1 MTSEQVKELTG
12 YLYRAINASVFGVP
26 AEAVPQLHER
36 LDKLVEH
43 IEAQDAEIERLRMRD
58 GNAAISLLLP
68 TEANPFERDDVY
80 VLDFGVADNC
90 YLVESPEVK
99 KLLDDL
105 AAACTNRTALT
116 DKIDR
121 LYADLI
127 AETKSHA
134 ETAGFLQ
141 DRKDQLATIRAALSA
156 VLGDGEP
163 VELAKLAAKVIP
175 ELAWRLNDITGTC
188 PPDADGKE
196 MWDDCD
202 TKCKD
207 GSPSECWIRAALDA
221 AKGGE

>member
-1 MTSEQVKELTG
+1 MTSEQVKEATG
-12 YLYRAINASVFGVP
+12 YLHRAITASVFDTP
-26 AEAVPQLHER
+26 AEEVPQLHER
-36 LDKLVEH
+36 LDKLVRH
-43 IEAQDAEIERLRMRD
+43 IEEQGAEIERLRKRD
-58 GNAAISLLLP
+58 GNAEISLLLP
-68 TEANPFERDDVY
+68 TETNPFERSDAH

-105 AAACTNRTALT
+105 AAAYTNRTALT
-116 DKIDR
+116 DNINR

-141 DRKDQLATIRAALSA
+141 DRKDQLSSIRSTLSL
-156 VLGDGEP
+156 LGDGEP
-163 VELAKLAAKVIP
+163 VELAEMAGKVIA
-175 ELAWRLNDITGTC
+175 ELAGRLNDITGTC
-188 PPDADGKE
+188 PPDAYGKE

-207 GSPSECWIRAALDA
+207 GSPSDCWIRAALEA
-221 AKGGE
+221 AKEE

>member
-1 MTSEQVKELTG
+1 MTAEQVKEATD
-12 YLYRAINASVFGVP
+12 YLHRAINASMFGVP
-26 AEAVPQLHER
+26 AEEVPQLHER
-36 LDKLVEH
+36 LDKLVKH
-43 IEAQDAEIERLRMRD
+43 IEEQGAEIERLRMRD

-105 AAACTNRTALT
+105 AAAYTNRTALT
-116 DKIDR
+116 DNINR

-141 DRKDQLATIRAALSA
+141 DRKDQLSSIRSTLSL
-156 VLGDGEP
+156 LGDGEP
-163 VELAKLAAKVIP
+163 VELAEMAGKVIA
-175 ELAWRLNDITGTC
+175 ELAGRLNDITGTC
-188 PPDADGKE
+188 PPDAYGKE

-207 GSPSECWIRAALDA
+207 GSPSDCWIRAALEA
-221 AKGGE
+221 AKEE

>member
-1 MTSEQVKELTG
+1 
-12 YLYRAINASVFGVP
+12 
-26 AEAVPQLHER
+26 
-36 LDKLVEH
+36 
-43 IEAQDAEIERLRMRD
+43 
-58 GNAAISLLLP
+58 LP

-105 AAACTNRTALT
+105 AAAYTNRTALT
-116 DKIDR
+116 DNINR

-141 DRKDQLATIRAALSA
+141 DRKDQLSSIRSTLSL
-156 VLGDGEP
+156 LGDGEP
-163 VELAKLAAKVIP
+163 VELAEMAGKVIA
-175 ELAWRLNDITGTC
+175 ELAGRLNDITGTC
-188 PPDADGKE
+188 PPDAYGKE

-207 GSPSECWIRAALDA
+207 GSPSDCWIRAALEA
-221 AKGGE
+221 AKEE